1 MTSFKGYANDVEDER
16 FNVESMRSF
25 LKIVLNRFLAYKNK
39 MFNAWKPSPF
49 YQNQGYFKLRS
60 GNFTNVTQL
69 YLFMGFW
76 KMHLL

>member
-39 MFNAWKPSPF
+39 MFNA
-49 YQNQGYFKLRS
+49 
-60 GNFTNVTQL
+60 
-69 YLFMGFW
+69 
-76 KMHLL
+76 